1 MKLDNELKKQFKSK
15 FDDYKV
21 SVPEDDWDR
30 VENSLN
36 SAIVAQNLKVRRVW
50 RVVASVA
57 AVAVLILGSLLFL
70 INPIDQDETF
80 ISDADQKTLQLKQE
94 NSEPIIQS
102 FSSDKVESMNDELFV
117 ETCESLGS
125 ELITKIS
132 ECVQSD
138 NYDTV
143 KSGSLRFKQ
152 ELRKILTDRIKYY
165 NECLGNL
172 NN

>member
-1 MKLDNELKKQFKSK
+1 MFTELEKLLD
-15 FDDYKV
+15 
-21 SVPEDDWDR
+21 
-30 VENSLN
+30 
-36 SAIVAQNLKVRRVW
+36 
-50 RVVASVA
+50 
-57 AVAVLILGSLLFL
+57 
-70 INPIDQDETF
+70 IDQFQELFNTLAETGEYNYSENGYN
-80 ISDADQKTLQLKQE
+80 ISAKSGDGTLSVQISYEKPKDLAKE
-94 NSEPIIQS
+94 ESEK
-102 FSSDKVESMNDELFV
+102 FTEFLNTLDDELFV

-152 ELRKILTDRIKYY
+152 ELKKILTDKIKYY
-165 NECLGNL
+165 NECLDNL